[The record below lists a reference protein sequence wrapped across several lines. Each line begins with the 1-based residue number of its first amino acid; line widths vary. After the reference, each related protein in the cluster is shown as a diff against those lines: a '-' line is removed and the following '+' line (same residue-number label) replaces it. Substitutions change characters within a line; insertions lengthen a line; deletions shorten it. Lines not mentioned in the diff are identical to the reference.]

1 MFVGMITFSADAREG
16 ETLAQVQALI
26 RAGDPMYEAMM
37 PVIHRREDKFWK
49 GTLENLARHLG
60 VEAKAEMS
68 RTVVDRKRQWSH
80 WRNLRSNAAVRTMM
94 HSLGA
99 PFRAIAKPFKRNKAA

>member
-1 MFVGMITFSADAREG
+1 MFVGMITFSADERDG
-16 ETLAQVQALI
+16 VTSAQVQALI

-60 VEAKAEMS
+60 VDAKAEMA
-68 RTVVDRKRQWSH
+68 RAVVDKKRQWSH
-80 WRNLRSNAAVRTMM
+80 WKNIKSNAAMRTML
-94 HSLGA
+94 HSLGS
-99 PFRAIAKPFKRNKAA
+99 PFRAIAKPLRRKRAA